1 MRSVWTLVAATA
13 ASCTVVAVV
22 TATTPWAGP
31 SNRYAEL
38 LAKTVLAMGGNG
50 NGTGL
55 LMENELDGYIR
66 PGDPNYGL
74 CATGADCAGDQFQI
88 ATWNATAWTPAS
100 DFDRQQADGVDSL
113 DRQLR
118 QALAA
123 EKAKEAGPDADGEA
137 RVVVVGYSSSAD
149 VVLKELQALQA
160 QRDAGAADALDP
172 DEVSFLVMG
181 NPDRPNGGILARFP
195 AFTLP
200 IAGVTFGG
208 SSPHT
213 DYQIT
218 DISWEYDLA
227 SDAPAYLNPLSFAN
241 GVLGFFYQHSFYF
254 GLDPNTT
261 DTDSVVFDGYDDKG
275 NRYITISARHLALLQ
290 PFYDIGV
297 PIRVLDAVE
306 PTLKVLIDLGYDRD
320 TKPWETK
327 RLELAPPPEQVAAA
341 LPELQKALTEGAQIA
356 LGIKEPPS
364 ADDPDTENATLAVIE
379 NVLGGFLKEASWD
392 TVKTTIENTFGI
404 SLPDLPG
411 TPTSQAGVPA
421 AVTHPAVEPAPQAGD
436 DDGPADLSTGLRVA
450 APDAARPIRTQVA
463 DNAARRIDDR
473 HDAVVARLQ
482 GQRKVVA
489 KLDETADASAGRP
502 GRSAANSA
510 HDVVKRPTGGSK
522 LGPAK
527 NKATPGKTMKD
538 KATKNKTTRHKAA
551 ASTD

>member
-1 MRSVWTLVAATA
+1 MRSGWALVAAAA
-13 ASCTVVAVV
+13 ASCTVAAV
-22 TATTPWAGP
+22 TATQLWVVP
-31 SNRYAEL
+31 SNRSAEL
-38 LAKTVLAMGGNG
+38 LAKTILAMGGNG

-55 LMENELDGYIR
+55 LMQNELDGYIN
-66 PGDPNYGL
+66 PGDANYGL
-74 CATGADCAGDQFQI
+74 CATGADCTGDQFQI

-123 EKAKEAGPDADGEA
+123 EKAKEDGDEPDGEA

-149 VVLKELQALQA
+149 VVLKEIQALQA
-160 QRDAGAADALDP
+160 QLDAGDSNALKP

-181 NPDRPNGGILARFP
+181 NPNRPNGGILARFP

-261 DTDSVVFDGYDDKG
+261 DTDSVVFDGYDDNG

-290 PFYDIGV
+290 PLYDIGV
-297 PIRVLDAVE
+297 PIRILDAVE

-327 RLELAPPPEQVAAA
+327 RLALAPPPAQVAAA
-341 LPELQKALTEGAQIA
+341 MPELQKALTEGAQIA
-356 LGIKEPPS
+356 LGLKEPPS

-379 NVLGGFLKEASWD
+379 NVLGGFLKEGSWD

-411 TPTSQAGVPA
+411 APEGQAGAPA
-421 AVTHPAVEPAPQAGD
+421 EATRGAVAPTPQAD
-436 DDGPADLSTGLRVA
+436 DAGAPAELPTARRVA
-450 APDAARPIRTQVA
+450 VQDEARPTRAQVVRGTDHRHSNPVGRKGERT
-463 DNAARRIDDR
+463 
-473 HDAVVARLQ
+473 VVA
-482 GQRKVVA
+482 GV
-489 KLDETADASAGRP
+489 DAMTEASDRRP
-502 GRSAANSA
+502 GRSSA
-510 HDVVKRPTGGSK
+510 HSAHKVATRSRVGTKF
-522 LGPAK
+522 GPAKDQTAKDQTAK
-527 NKATPGKTMKD
+527 NKATSH
-538 KATKNKTTRHKAA
+538 KAARSKAA

>member
-1 MRSVWTLVAATA
+1 MVA
-13 ASCTVVAVV
+13 V
-22 TATTPWAGP
+22 TATQPWVGP

-74 CATGADCAGDQFQI
+74 CATGADCADDQFQI
-88 ATWNATAWTPAS
+88 ATWKATAWTPTS

-113 DRQLR
+113 DSQLR

-160 QRDAGAADALDP
+160 QRDAGAPDALDP

-181 NPDRPNGGILARFP
+181 NPNRPNGGILARFP

-200 IAGVTFGG
+200 VAGVTFGG
-208 SSPHT
+208 SSPDS

-241 GVLGFFYQHSFYF
+241 GVLGFFYQHSFYY

-261 DTDSVVFDGYDDKG
+261 DTDSVVFDGYDDNG
-275 NRYITISARHLALLQ
+275 NRYLTISARHLALLQ

-297 PIRVLDAVE
+297 PIRVLDAIE

-327 RLELAPPPEQVAAA
+327 RLELAPSPAQVAAA
-341 LPELQKALTEGAQIA
+341 VPELQKALTEGAQIA

-411 TPTSQAGVPA
+411 TPKDQGALPA
-421 AVTHPAVEPAPQAGD
+421 AATNAAVEPA
-436 DDGPADLSTGLRVA
+436 R
-450 APDAARPIRTQVA
+450 QVA
-463 DNAARRIDDR
+463 DEAPRRIYDR
-473 HDAVVARLQ
+473 HGAIPPTLK

-489 KLDETADASAGRP
+489 EVDGMTETSAARP
-502 GRSAANSA
+502 DRSAANSA
-510 HDVVKRPTGGSK
+510 HEAIKRPRGGSK
-522 LGPAK
+522 FGPAK
-527 NKATPGKTMKD
+527 VKATMDKAMKRQATSDKATTDKATTDKTMKH
-538 KATKNKTTRHKAA
+538 KTTTDKTTKTKAA
-551 ASTD
+551 ASTN

>member
-1 MRSVWTLVAATA
+1 MRSVRAFVAATA
-13 ASCTVVAVV
+13 ASCTVVAV
-22 TATTPWAGP
+22 TATQLWVVP
-31 SNRYAEL
+31 SNRSAEL
-38 LAKTVLAMGGNG
+38 LAKTILAMGGNG

-74 CATGADCAGDQFQI
+74 CATGADCTGDQFQI

-100 DFDRQQADGVDSL
+100 DFDRQQAAGVSSL
-113 DRQLR
+113 DSQLR

-160 QRDAGAADALDP
+160 QRDVGASDALDP

-181 NPDRPNGGILARFP
+181 NPNRPNGGILARFP

-208 SSPHT
+208 SSPDT

-241 GVLGFFYQHSFYF
+241 GVVGFFYQHSFYF

-261 DTDSVVFDGYDDKG
+261 DTDSVVFDGYDDNG
-275 NRYITISARHLALLQ
+275 NRYVTISARHLALLQ

-297 PIRVLDAVE
+297 PIRILDAVE

-327 RLELAPPPEQVAAA
+327 RLELAPPPAQVAAA
-341 LPELQKALTEGAQIA
+341 MPELQKALTEGAQIA

-379 NVLGGFLKEASWD
+379 NVLGGVLKEASWD
-392 TVKTTIENTFGI
+392 TVKATIENTFGI

-411 TPTSQAGVPA
+411 TPQNQAGVA
-421 AVTHPAVEPAPQAGD
+421 AATTNTAVGPTPQIGD
-436 DDGPADLSTGLRVA
+436 SGASADLPTGRRVA
-450 APDAARPIRTQVA
+450 ALDAARPTRIHAGGKTVH
-463 DNAARRIDDR
+463 RIDR
-473 HDAVVARLQ
+473 HGTVPGAPK
-482 GQRKVVA
+482 GERKVVA
-489 KLDETADASAGRP
+489 EADGTTETSAGRP
-502 GRSAANSA
+502 GRSATDSA
-510 HDVVKRPTGGSK
+510 HKVVKRPRGGSK
-522 LGPAK
+522 FGPA
-527 NKATPGKTMKD
+527 KD
-538 KATKNKTTRHKAA
+538 KATRSKATTSKAS
-551 ASTD
+551 ASTN